1 MTFVQGYESQLL
13 KRLHSHLLITTAS
26 NTLQLSSMNA
36 GFNIAHKAV
45 VGTLVFASLWGTYS
59 VAGGTGIV
67 LKRRW
72 DRSQA
77 AKKDEKKDDNF
88 YIPVEP
94 SSNEPKVKRVN

>member
-1 MTFVQGYESQLL
+1 M
-13 KRLHSHLLITTAS
+13 
-26 NTLQLSSMNA
+26 NT

-77 AKKDEKKDDNF
+77 AKKDENQDDNF

-94 SSNEPKVKRVN
+94 SSNDNEPKVKRVNWEQELRTKEQEQVHTHTTRTHYT

>member
-1 MTFVQGYESQLL
+1 
-13 KRLHSHLLITTAS
+13 
-26 NTLQLSSMNA
+26 MNA
-36 GFNIAHKAV
+36 GFNFAHKAV

-77 AKKDEKKDDNF
+77 TKKEEKNEEENF
-88 YIPVEP
+88 YTPVEP